1 MFSKNNLIY
10 FQQFMNVASSVRK
23 SAYNQQN
30 WKRILDKSIK
40 YKGLFTKSA
49 GPD

>member
-10 FQQFMNVASSVRK
+10 FQQFMNVARGVQK

-30 WKRILDKSIK
+30 GKQILDKSIQ

-49 GPD
+49 GRD